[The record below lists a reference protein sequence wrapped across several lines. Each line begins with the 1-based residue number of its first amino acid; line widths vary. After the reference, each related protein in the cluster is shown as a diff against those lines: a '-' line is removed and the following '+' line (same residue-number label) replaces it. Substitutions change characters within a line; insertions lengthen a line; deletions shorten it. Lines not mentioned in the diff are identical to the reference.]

1 MGFRK
6 SQRGNYLM
14 SIDFNIAFDAYESV
28 RHRLP
33 RYEQTMAQPKTINT
47 LDDVADDFDVFFLDA
62 FGVLNIGEKVIPN
75 VPERVASLQK
85 LGKRVLVVSN
95 AAGFPHATLVQKY
108 KRLGYDFDPE
118 DIITSRAALLK
129 ATVHLKDKHWGL
141 MATRSTGLEDLEELR
156 VSYIEE
162 DSSIYDDVD
171 GFLMLGSAAWTE
183 TRQALL
189 EKSLRDK
196 PRPVFV
202 GNPDI
207 VAPRESGFST
217 EPGYYAHRLADNV
230 GVVPEFFGKPFK
242 NIYELAFERI
252 GKVEKSRILMVGDS
266 LHTDILGANCIGI
279 QSALVSN
286 YGFFAN
292 QGLETALKT
301 AQMFPD
307 YILAQP

>member
-1 MGFRK
+1 
-6 SQRGNYLM
+6 M
-14 SIDFNIAFDAYESV
+14 SIDFKIAFDAYESV

-33 RYEQTMAQPKTINT
+33 RYEQTMVLPKTINT
-47 LDDVADDFDVFFLDA
+47 LDDIADDFDVFFLDA
-62 FGVLNIGEKVIPN
+62 FGVLNIGEKAIPD
-75 VPERVASLQK
+75 VPERVTALQN

-95 AAGFPHATLVQKY
+95 AAGFSHATLVQKY
-108 KRLGYDFDPE
+108 KRLGYDFDPQ
-118 DIITSRAALLK
+118 DIITSRAALLT
-129 ATVHLKDKHWGL
+129 ATAQLKDKHWGL

-156 VSYIEE
+156 VTYIEE
-162 DSSIYDDVD
+162 DASIYDDVD

-189 EKSLRDK
+189 EKSLRDN
-196 PRPVFV
+196 PRPVLV

-242 NIYELAFERI
+242 NIYALAFERI

-266 LHTDILGANCIGI
+266 LHTDVLGANCIGI
-279 QSALVSN
+279 KSALVSN
-286 YGFFAN
+286 FGFFAN
-292 QGLETALKT
+292 QDLGAALKT
-301 AQMFPD
+301 AQMLPD